1 MVVLTGLLARFD
13 RYWLDFPR
21 RDKNFNVREHR
32 NLDFGKI
39 AAGAADP
46 SRESNGVKASYTDFL
61 WASHDG
67 LSLYSRVYEGPSP
80 GAPTVLCLHG
90 LTRNSRDFEDLAPHL
105 QARYRVVVPDVRG
118 RGRSARDPNPQNYQ
132 PAIYVQ
138 DIVGLLDT
146 LGAAKAV
153 VIGTS
158 MVGLL
163 GMMMGVGHRPRVA
176 GLVLNDMGP
185 EVDPV
190 GLERI
195 KGYAGKL
202 PPPKN
207 WDDAIAQ
214 TQFMFGSAWPNLTAE
229 RWANLTR
236 RGYVQDKNGVLSVDA
251 DPMIGEMLRAA
262 PPATA
267 TLWPFWS
274 ALRGIP
280 ILALRG
286 AQSDILSAAT
296 FAKMKAEMPDLKQLE
311 VAQRGHVPLLDEP
324 ECLAAID
331 AFLAATY
338 ATKSA

>member
-1 MVVLTGLLARFD
+1 L
-13 RYWLDFPR
+13 
-21 RDKNFNVREHR
+21 
-32 NLDFGKI
+32 
-39 AAGAADP
+39 
-46 SRESNGVKASYTDFL
+46 SSSYTDLF
-61 WASHDG
+61 WPSHDG
-67 LSLYSRVYEGPSP
+67 LRLYSRVYEGPT
-80 GAPTVLCLHG
+80 ATAATVLCLHG

-105 QARYRVVVPDVRG
+105 QARYRVIVPDVRG
-118 RGRSARDPNPQNYQ
+118 RGRSGRDPNPPNYQ
-132 PAIYVQ
+132 PAIYIQ

-146 LGAAKAV
+146 AGADRV
-153 VIGTS
+153 TVIGTS
-158 MVGLL
+158 MGGLL
-163 GMMMGVGHRPRVA
+163 GMMMGVGHRPRIA

-202 PPPKN
+202 PPPEN
-207 WDDAIAQ
+207 WDEAIAQ
-214 TQFMFGSAWPNLTAE
+214 TRFMFGSAWPNLSAE
-229 RWANLTR
+229 RWAALTR
-236 RGYVQDKNGVLSVDA
+236 RGYREDETGSLSVDA

-267 TLWPFWS
+267 NLWPFWR

-280 ILALRG
+280 MLVIRG

-296 FAKMKAEMPDLKQLE
+296 FAKMKQQMPELTQLE

-331 AFLAATY
+331 GFLAATY
-338 ATKSA
+338 ATRFA

>member
-1 MVVLTGLLARFD
+1 M
-13 RYWLDFPR
+13 
-21 RDKNFNVREHR
+21 
-32 NLDFGKI
+32 
-39 AAGAADP
+39 
-46 SRESNGVKASYTDFL
+46 
-61 WASHDG
+61 
-67 LSLYSRVYEGPSP
+67 
-80 GAPTVLCLHG
+80 LCLHG

-132 PAIYVQ
+132 PAIYAQ
-138 DIVGLLDT
+138 DIVGLDPSPQ
-146 LGAAKAV
+146 AA

-158 MVGLL
+158 MGGLL
-163 GMMMGVGHRPRVA
+163 GMMMGVGHRSRVS

-190 GLERI
+190 GLDRI

-207 WDDAIAQ
+207 WDEAIAQ
-214 TQFMFGSAWPNLTAE
+214 TQFVFGSAWPNLSPE
-229 RWANLTR
+229 RWATVTR
-236 RGYVQDKNGVLSVDA
+236 RGYAQDKNGILSVDA

-267 TLWPFWS
+267 TLWPFWN

-280 ILALRG
+280 VLAIRG

-311 VAQRGHVPLLDEP
+311 VAHRGHVPLLDEP

-338 ATKSA
+338 ATTSA